1 MSPERRDLPL
11 FFCFCIVHTLHG
23 IDGGA
28 LVQKARRWDR
38 FSCAFW
44 TAERL
49 VGEDVEDPSELG
61 ERCGEIEE
69 QYLVLTLDERGGSW
83 FEDEPDDDEGQL
95 DTVGLVP

>member
-1 MSPERRDLPL
+1 
-11 FFCFCIVHTLHG
+11 
-23 IDGGA
+23 
-28 LVQKARRWDR
+28 
-38 FSCAFW
+38 
-44 TAERL
+44 L